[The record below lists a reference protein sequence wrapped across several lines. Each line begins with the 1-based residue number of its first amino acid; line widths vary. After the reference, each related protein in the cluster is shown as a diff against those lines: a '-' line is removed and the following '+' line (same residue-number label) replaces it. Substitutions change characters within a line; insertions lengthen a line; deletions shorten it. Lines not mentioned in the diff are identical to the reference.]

1 VHDVQ
6 RGAHPVQPTL
16 RRLHPAALG
25 RPKTA
30 HATQNDV
37 HRSPWA
43 LHEPRK
49 AVHAAPMPLHPSQD
63 ALHAWQIAP
72 HASPAGLRALHVA
85 LHREYCRSVDKRSK
99 VARQQ
104 KLKSTV
110 KAVQTRL
117 AGTSPV
123 LLAGVSYEVPELAM
137 LLQEEIDAMK
147 EVVRREAE
155 RRQAVAF
162 ERLVKHRNKPILVAL
177 ENLVRGL
184 YGGDVTVLS
193 EFALTAPKK
202 QKKSPAVK
210 AEAAKKSKATRQVRR
225 TMGKKQKKSAKG

>member
-1 VHDVQ
+1 MHGVQ
-6 RGAHPVQPTL
+6 RGALPVQPSAQ
-16 RRLHPAALG
+16 RAHPTVHGSPGTMLAA
-25 RPKTA
+25 RST
-30 HATQNDV
+30 V
-37 HRSPWA
+37 HRAPPP
-43 LHEPRK
+43 LHEPPSSVHEAPTRLHVPQT
-49 AVHAAPMPLHPSQD
+49 AGHAARAPS
-63 ALHAWQIAP
+63 
-72 HASPAGLRALHVA
+72 HASPAGLHALHA
-85 LHREYCRSVDKRSK
+85 AAHREYCRSVDKRSK
-99 VARQQ
+99 AARQQ

-110 KAVQTRL
+110 KAVETRL

-123 LLAGVSYEVPELAM
+123 LLAGVSYEIPELAA

-147 EVVRREAE
+147 EVTRREAE
-155 RRQAVAF
+155 RRSAVAF

-202 QKKSPAVK
+202 QKKSSAVK
-210 AEAAKKSKATRQVRR
+210 AEAVKKSKATRQVRR